1 MKTNNLINALKK
13 GNIVIP
19 SFLLS
24 NYKALGL
31 EDEEFILLLGLIN
44 EGDKFIYDVAFLS
57 EKMNRN
63 KSDILELIERLSS
76 KKLINIKVEKNNK
89 GIMEEYIDL
98 ASFYEKLSIMM
109 IGEEKKEENSSNGI
123 YEKFEKEFGRTLSP
137 MEYEIIGGWLSDN
150 FDEEIILEGLK
161 EASYNHVSNLRYIDK
176 ILYEWRKKGLD
187 TVKKVQD
194 YRKEYNKKQE
204 IELFDYNWLED
215 DE

>member
-31 EDEEFILLLGLIN
+31 EDEEFILFLGLIN
-44 EGDKFIYDVAFLS
+44 EGDKFIYDVALLS
-57 EKMNRN
+57 EKINLN
-63 KSDILELIERLSS
+63 KSDILSLIERLSN

-89 GIMEEYIDL
+89 GIMEEYLDL
-98 ASFYEKLSIMM
+98 APFYEKLSIMM
-109 IGEEKKEENSSNGI
+109 IGEEKKEESSNGI

-137 MEYEIIGGWLSDN
+137 MEYEIIGGWFSDN
-150 FDEEIILEGLK
+150 FAEEIILEGLK

-176 ILYEWRKKGLD
+176 ILYEWQKKGLD
-187 TVKKVQD
+187 TVKKIQD
-194 YRKEYNKKQE
+194 YKKEYNKKQE
-204 IELFDYNWLED
+204 VELFDYNWLED